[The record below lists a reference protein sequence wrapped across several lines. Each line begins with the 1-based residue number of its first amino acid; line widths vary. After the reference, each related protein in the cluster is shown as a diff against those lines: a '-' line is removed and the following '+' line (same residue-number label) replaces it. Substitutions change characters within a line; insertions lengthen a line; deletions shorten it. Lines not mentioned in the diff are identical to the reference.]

1 MKTLVVFD
9 FDDTLFRSGAMIGV
23 QKPGST
29 KRYLSSHEFATY
41 VPEDDDEFDYEQFH
55 VYPPKPEPIEKS
67 ADKLEKSVANQG
79 LKNVIILTAR
89 SESGPVRQVLQD
101 FGMPPVKI
109 FAIGSSDPEDKAD
122 VVEKLVNAEEYDRVI
137 VYEDSSKNIA
147 AIRARVSPI
156 LTGNFLAFKVKA
168 TPRGEE
174 LQKES
179 KRLPANARLRLHLG
193 LGRPPT
199 T

>member
-23 QKPGST
+23 QKPGSP
-29 KRYLSSHEFATY
+29 KRYLSSHEYATY

-67 ADKLEKSVANQG
+67 TDRLQSSVANQG
-79 LKNVIILTAR
+79 LQNVIILTAR
-89 SESGPVRQVLQD
+89 ENQAPVKQVLED

-122 VVEKLVNAEEYDRVI
+122 VVEALVNTENYDRVI

-156 LTGNFLAFKVKA
+156 LKGNFLGFKVKA
-168 TPRGEE
+168 TPRGEV

-179 KRLPANARLRLHLG
+179 KWLLANERLRHHLG
-193 LGRPPT
+193 Q
-199 T
+199 